1 MKRFKEIFNTA
12 MVEITP
18 TDIAMLGK
26 DVPVVSFNSRNYAD
40 FVSWANRAFSPN
52 LVFSHAYIC
61 PGSCVVAKIDGIFNE
76 KSASTLKA
84 NGITE
89 WAIKADEV
97 YGEDVPTGCPALFLN
112 IPCIPDE

>member
-1 MKRFKEIFNTA
+1 MKRFKEIFGKA
-12 MVEITP
+12 MIEITP
-18 TDIAMLGK
+18 TDVAMLGT

-61 PGSCVVAKIDGIFNE
+61 PSCVIAKIDGIFDE

-89 WAIKADEV
+89 WAIKADEE
-97 YGEDVPTGCPALFLN
+97 YGEDGPTGCPALFLN
-112 IPCIPDE
+112 IPYIPDV